1 MERADWFQKPEK
13 DMQWGI
19 SLSRSI
25 GESVDWGLC
34 VGSLKMESWS
44 IDRSEDS
51 IVSGEGITGQVLNF
65 SGYQNM

>member
-1 MERADWFQKPEK
+1 
-13 DMQWGI
+13 MQWGI

-34 VGSLKMESWS
+34 VGSLKIESWI

-65 SGYQNM
+65 SG